1 MQVKVFAGLFL
12 LITSVLA
19 GGYAGAIER
28 VWLFYAYQ
36 IDGLNPQAD
45 QTIGYKCMS
54 WDREAK
60 KCRSKGKK
68 NGWAMCKGRVGE
80 NKRCSMA
87 KLLNQIGRVSENDPF
102 AASSDGKPLPL
113 ETTDPDPQKTAQ
125 NLYKQLSAGSVF
137 GPAGV
142 KDWQP
147 YRILKDG
154 TADYADAVERVSDV
168 VAKTSAKLR
177 AEADGKALDP
187 ATEKL
192 FTRFEECNRLIK
204 TARIGDHG
212 RFLIDAAEKYLKPRG
227 IDVKIEILDPPVNPV
242 DSTRNWSTV
251 DWEAT
256 VDEAVKAGKGTKEQL
271 EDLMKEAK
279 RDFYGPPADG
289 SKPSPDQ
296 AKAEEHRAV
305 IEAYTNAH
313 NKAAGCLL
321 NPPARE

>member
-36 IDGLNPQAD
+36 IDGLNAAAD
-45 QTIGYKCMS
+45 QTIGYKCIS
-54 WDREAK
+54 WDDKAR
-60 KCRSKGKK
+60 KCRTKGNK
-68 NGWAMCKGRVGE
+68 NGWTMCTGKIGK

-87 KLLNQIGRVSENDPF
+87 KLLNQIGRVSENDQF

-113 ETTDPDPQKTAQ
+113 ETTDPDPQKTAE
-125 NLYKQLSAGSVF
+125 NLYKHFSDGSVF
-137 GPAGV
+137 KAPGV
-142 KDWQP
+142 KDWP
-147 YRILKDG
+147 AYRILKDG
-154 TADYADAVERVSDV
+154 ASNYADAVEKVSDV
-168 VAKTSAKLR
+168 VAKTSTKLR
-177 AEADGKALDP
+177 AEAGGKALDP

-212 RFLIDAAEKYLKPRG
+212 RFLIDAAEKYLKPHG
-227 IDVKIEILDPPVNPV
+227 IDVKIEILDPSVNPV

-271 EDLMKEAK
+271 EDLMKKAK

-289 SKPSPDQ
+289 SDSSPDQ
-296 AKAEEHRAV
+296 RIADDHRVA
-305 IEAYTNAH
+305 IEAYTNAQ
-313 NKAAGCLL
+313 NKLAGCLPK
-321 NPPARE
+321 PPAKE